1 MIIPDKHMDL
11 DTSVLR
17 ISAYILSLL
26 KIGQEISYDILLE
39 KTIKTLGNNTREN
52 YPYALN
58 FLFLMGTIE
67 YNNLTDSLFRT

>member
-1 MIIPDKHMDL
+1 MIVPDKHMNL

-26 KIGQEISYDILLE
+26 KIGQEISYDTLLE
-39 KTIKTLGNNTREN
+39 KTINNLGDDTKEN

-58 FLFLMGTIE
+58 FLFLMDKIE
-67 YNNLTDSLFRT
+67 YDNQKDSFHRK